1 MAMSQDAMALIRQWE
16 GCRLS
21 AYPDPASGGEPW
33 TIGYGHTGPQ
43 VKPGQRITLEQAE
56 RWLLED
62 LATAEAAVVRL
73 LQPPAGM
80 SQRQREALTSFCFNV
95 GSGALAGSTLRRRL
109 NGGEPV
115 AKVLE
120 EELPRWVKGPNGP
133 MEGLVRRRQAELAH
147 ARGGRAPE
155 ATAPGRQE
163 SDPIALEV
171 PYFSQR
177 DSVTAHGDRMCFSS
191 TCAMAA
197 AFLRPGCLSGSG
209 QPDDRYLG
217 IVQRYGDTTEATAQM
232 HALQG
237 LGIRARFRTDGRI
250 EDLIRQLGRGVPV
263 PVGWLHHGP
272 VNAPRGGG
280 HWSLVVG
287 WDPARRAVLMHDPNG
302 EADLVGG
309 GYVTTPPAAAGRSAT
324 RRRTGDGA
332 GWWKEPAVAGFWI

>member
-43 VKPGQRITLEQAE
+43 VKPGQRITQEQAE

-62 LATAEAAVVRL
+62 LAAAEAAVVRL

-147 ARGGRAPE
+147 ARGGRAPS
-155 ATAPGRQE
+155 TPGEWSPHARSALLQPARQRHRPWR
-163 SDPIALEV
+163 SDVLLV
-171 PYFSQR
+171 HLR
-177 DSVTAHGDRMCFSS
+177 D
-191 TCAMAA
+191 
-197 AFLRPGCLSGSG
+197 
-209 QPDDRYLG
+209 
-217 IVQRYGDTTEATAQM
+217 
-232 HALQG
+232 
-237 LGIRARFRTDGRI
+237 
-250 EDLIRQLGRGVPV
+250 
-263 PVGWLHHGP
+263 
-272 VNAPRGGG
+272 GGG
-280 HWSLVVG
+280 LPQARLPFRLG
-287 WDPARRAVLMHDPNG
+287 PAG
-302 EADLVGG
+302 
-309 GYVTTPPAAAGRSAT
+309 
-324 RRRTGDGA
+324 
-332 GWWKEPAVAGFWI
+332 

>member
-73 LQPPAGM
+73 VQPPAGM

-120 EELPRWVKGPNGP
+120 EELPRWVKGANGP

-147 ARGGRAPE
+147 ARGGTGPVR
-155 ATAPGRQE
+155 RE

-287 WDPARRAVLMHDPNG
+287 WDPARRAVLMHDPYG
-302 EADLVGG
+302 EARLVGG
-309 GYVTTPPAAAGRSAT
+309 GYVTTALGSGRGLWYSERNWG
-324 RRRTGDGA
+324 RRWMVEGA
-332 GWWKEPAVAGFWI
+332 GSGWFLDLSV